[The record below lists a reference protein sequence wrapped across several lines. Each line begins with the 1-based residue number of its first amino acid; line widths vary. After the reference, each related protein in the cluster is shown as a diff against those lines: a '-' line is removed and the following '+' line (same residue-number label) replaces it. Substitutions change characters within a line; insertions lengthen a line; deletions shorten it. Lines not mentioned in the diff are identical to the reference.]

1 MFWIILSYLHKS
13 AKMTSLLSVFQ
24 QWTSGPNCTT
34 ITSVMHVAYPNR
46 KNATDMEGP
55 MMWSSLTMEYEE
67 HLQLL
72 LLKLIIWWK
81 EVLHNGT
88 QTFHTTT
95 ESLSAIVIS
104 YLKRW
109 DLKTIPSDVNVS
121 VLFSFV
127 ILVSHFQFS
136 QLSCKMWDTALL
148 GQLERKRETKLS
160 WRGQFHTLPTLTPSV
175 YWVAHILNM
184 EVMRNISTSP
194 RN

>member
-1 MFWIILSYLHKS
+1 MILRAKHILQHNRWFHRLVLIITYVETSAHHNLRSLFRQGKCAWYMFWIIFSYSHKS
-13 AKMTSLLSVFQ
+13 AKMTSLPSVFQ

-34 ITSVMHVAYPNR
+34 ITSVIHVAYPNR

-72 LLKLIIWWK
+72 LLKLIWWK

-88 QTFHTTT
+88 QTFHMTT

-121 VLFSFV
+121 AIFFFFCD
-127 ILVSHFQFS
+127 IWT
-136 QLSCKMWDTALL
+136 C
-148 GQLERKRETKLS
+148 
-160 WRGQFHTLPTLTPSV
+160 
-175 YWVAHILNM
+175 
-184 EVMRNISTSP
+184 
-194 RN
+194 